1 MFSEEIESYLMGLG
15 FTYAW
20 DVTYDSYW
28 GLQAWYAENFSGDP
42 VQFHITDK
50 RISYYTYA
58 QATGIDIDQHYYFDN
73 REIDISNFDEFRK
86 FFNYIVF
93 EVGDVD
99 YMIEAPERYDFIFR
113 EN

>member
-20 DVTYDSYW
+20 DVTYVSYW

-42 VQFHITDK
+42 VQIHITDK
-50 RISYYTYA
+50 RISYYVYG
-58 QATGIDIDQHYYFDN
+58 QATGIEIDRHYYFDN
-73 REIDISNFDEFRK
+73 HEIDISNFDEFRK
-86 FFNYIVF
+86 FFNRIVF
-93 EVGDVD
+93 EVCEAD